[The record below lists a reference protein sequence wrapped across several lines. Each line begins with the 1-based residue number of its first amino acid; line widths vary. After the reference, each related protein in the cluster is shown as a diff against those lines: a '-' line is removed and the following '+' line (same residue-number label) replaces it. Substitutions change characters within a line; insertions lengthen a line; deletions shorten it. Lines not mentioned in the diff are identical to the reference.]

1 MEGSSFRDLRVWQEA
16 IDLSLSVYRSTETF
30 PKHEVYGLSQQMRRA
45 SVSIASNIAEGKG
58 HHSDKEFRHFL
69 FHARGSLMELETQIL
84 LASKLQYLS
93 AEQAGILQRMATKVG
108 RALTGLINSLTDRA
122 A

>member
-1 MEGSSFRDLRVWQEA
+1 MEGSSFRDFRVWQEA